1 MNTPYDYQLDAA
13 EKLVQQ
19 TCSLL
24 DADMGTGKTIISLVA
39 LAKLKYPRTLVVCP
53 AVAVTNWK
61 HEASKW
67 GVPSDTLTVI
77 SYDKMRQPKVKEE
90 LLTKQFAILI
100 LDEAHYLKNPESKR
114 TQAIYGAG
122 GLATKIKRVWL
133 LSGTFAPNNASEYYP
148 HLRCLFGAK
157 LPEGINTFSKFK
169 DYFCVSVPRKI
180 NRRYVD
186 MIIGNKNVDKLR
198 NILQEVSIKIDSK
211 EVLPE
216 LPPLSWA
223 TLALDANF
231 PAQLTSKGEELS
243 QLLKDLETG
252 GTIPHTSSVMQM
264 RRLVAESKIA
274 PVSLFIQDFLQNTKQ
289 KLVVFSLHLL
299 PLQALYEKFK
309 HQSVLLTG
317 SVPTEK
323 RGGLVQRFQKDSGT
337 RLFFGQLN
345 AANTAITL
353 TAASRVLFIDQSFIP
368 GENLQAASRCH
379 RIGQHHPVLAQVAMI
394 PHSIDEKVS
403 EILINKTR
411 MLTELEYANHV
422 DA

>member
-1 MNTPYDYQLDAA
+1 MTPYDYQLDAA
-13 EKLVQQ
+13 RKLIQQ
-19 TCSLL
+19 PCVML

-39 LAKLKYPRTLVVCP
+39 LAKLGYPKTLVVCP
-53 AVAVTNWK
+53 AVAVTNWR

-67 GVPSDTLTVI
+67 SVPSDTLTVI
-77 SYDKMRQPKVKEE
+77 SYDKMRQPKIKAE
-90 LLTKQFAILI
+90 LQTKQFAVLI

-114 TQAIYGAG
+114 TQAIYGVG

-186 MIIGNKNVDKLR
+186 MIIGNKNVAELR

-223 TLALDANF
+223 TLALDVNF
-231 PAQLTSKGEELS
+231 PAQLTSQGEELS

-252 GTIPHTSSVMQM
+252 GTVPHTSSVMQM

-289 KLVVFSLHLL
+289 KLVIFSLHLL
-299 PLQALYEKFK
+299 PLQALYQKFK

-323 RGGLVQRFQKDSGT
+323 RGGLVQRF
-337 RLFFGQLN
+337 
-345 AANTAITL
+345 
-353 TAASRVLFIDQSFIP
+353 
-368 GENLQAASRCH
+368 
-379 RIGQHHPVLAQVAMI
+379 
-394 PHSIDEKVS
+394 
-403 EILINKTR
+403 
-411 MLTELEYANHV
+411 
-422 DA
+422 